1 MNDTSGPSSLA
12 SLVSAALQSS
22 LGSRLRA
29 QLDGHG
35 SPLYGMTWKDWA
47 MASGPQ
53 ICALRASAP
62 RTSAKDSGG
71 EALAG
76 WPTPS
81 TMDNGNSGDAWEER
95 RKKIKEKGINGNGF
109 GLILPMAAQTGWPTP
124 RVSDFKG
131 ADHAR
136 SENRTGAR
144 HSGDGLATVVTMAG
158 WPTPA
163 TADAARGVNPPDK
176 KTTNVGISMN
186 DAAALAGWPTPTT
199 TDATR
204 GSPETPEAKRARG
217 ANTGTSLIDAA
228 HLMALSAEKT
238 PGPMRLT
245 SHGERRTGSS
255 AGTESGGQ
263 LNPAH
268 SRWLMGYP
276 PGWDACA
283 PTATPSS
290 RKSRP
295 SSSRDSKKQPE
306 K

>member
-1 MNDTSGPSSLA
+1 MTSDTSGPSSTG
-12 SLVSAALQSS
+12 SSVSAALQ
-22 LGSRLRA
+22 LCLESRLRA
-29 QLDGHG
+29 QLGGHG

-47 MASGPQ
+47 MESRPQ

-109 GLILPMAAQTGWPTP
+109 GLILPMAAQLTGWPTP
-124 RVSDFKG
+124 I
-131 ADHAR
+131 
-136 SENRTGAR
+136 
-144 HSGDGLATVVTMAG
+144 SGDAV
-158 WPTPA
+158 
-163 TADAARGVNPPDK
+163 RGVNPPEK
-176 KTTNVGISMN
+176 KTTNVGGSMN

-217 ANTGTSLIDAA
+217 AHTGTSMIDAA
-228 HLMALSAEKT
+228 HLMALSDEKT

-263 LNPAH
+263 LSPAH

-295 SSSRDSKKQPE
+295 SSSRDSKKRPE